1 MNVRE
6 ALEFAKKNRVQV
18 VDLKFV
24 DLIGTWQHFTIP
36 ASELTEDLFK
46 DGSGLDGSSI
56 RGWKAINN
64 SDMLVVPDP
73 ATACLD
79 PFTAVPTL
87 SLVGNVV
94 DPGGGHWS
102 ALPHFCAKMR

>member
-36 ASELTEDLFK
+36 ANELTEDLFK

-73 ATACLD
+73 GH
-79 PFTAVPTL
+79 
-87 SLVGNVV
+87 SL
-94 DPGGGHWS
+94 PGPVHGRADAQPDRQRRRSDH
-102 ALPHFCAKMR
+102 ARDL